1 MSRWGEPKEVP
12 FKPTPAD
19 EDAFTQWVIEQAR
32 ELAPGS
38 VDEAVDHVLDNAIN
52 ARANQWVAQ
61 LNSEFVRHTGKL
73 QYRYRKADAD
83 VTGTKGKHSPDTHR
97 VVETETARN
106 SAALRL
112 RGEDEKAAW
121 SEPGHPDPTMLA
133 GRPRGRYVYVA
144 ALVAAAAADL
154 VAFYQVIQLVL
165 GNSNLLSMI
174 LVVGFTGT
182 ALGLAHFTGTMFRDR
197 MAGAKWIRIFMV
209 VVAAVVWIALG
220 FLAFWVR
227 LHSSTSGSG
236 GSFNPSVTGGG
247 SGAGTGSVS
256 AQGTIPGA
264 ALFAGLYAAT
274 GVIAVVGAYLT
285 HNPLHAAF
293 TRAVSE
299 HRAAAKRHATS
310 GSRLKMAE
318 AEREF
323 YEGQLAAARLVRDEA
338 EQARRAKA
346 EELKQLARLEIV
358 KRLRDVSLTDA
369 FMREDNQPFRYRP
382 FPN

>member
-1 MSRWGEPKEVP
+1 MAGRGEPGEIS
-12 FKPTPAD
+12 FKPTPVDTA
-19 EDAFTQWVIEQAR
+19 AFTEWVIQQAR
-32 ELAPGS
+32 ELAPGA
-38 VDEAVDHVLDNAIN
+38 VDEATDKVLDNAIN

-61 LNSEFVRHTGKL
+61 LNSEFVRHTGIL
-73 QYRYRKADAD
+73 QYRYRKADAA
-83 VTGTKGKHSPDTHR
+83 VTGTKGQHSPDTHR

-112 RGEDEKAAW
+112 RGEDEKATW
-121 SEPGHPDPTMLA
+121 SEAGHADPTMLA
-133 GRPRGRYVYVA
+133 GRPRGRYIYVA

-165 GNSNLLSMI
+165 GNSNLLSVI
-174 LVVGFTGT
+174 LVIGFTGT
-182 ALGLAHFTGTMFRDR
+182 ALAIAHFTGTMFRDLV
-197 MAGAKWIRIFMV
+197 AGAKWIRLFMIV
-209 VVAAVVWIALG
+209 AAAVVWVALG
-220 FLAFWVR
+220 ALAFWVR
-227 LHSSTSGSG
+227 LHSSTSSSG

-247 SGAGTGSVS
+247 GGTGSVS

-274 GVIAVVGAYLT
+274 GVIALVGAYLT
-285 HNPLHAAF
+285 HNPMHAAF

-299 HRAAAKRHATS
+299 HRTAAKRHATS
-310 GSRLKMAE
+310 GKQLKMAE

-323 YEGQLAAARLVRDEA
+323 YEGQLSAARLVRDEA
-338 EQARRAKA
+338 EQDRRAMA

-358 KRLRDVSLTDA
+358 KRLRDVSATDA
-369 FMREDNQPFRYRP
+369 FMREDNQPFQYRP